1 MDSRGPAA
9 CGRSWTALQDKCA
22 EEDSNLHGPYGP
34 QGPQP
39 CASTNSAT
47 GACGAREYSPGLI
60 PSWGRASLR
69 THVRSSARHAHP
81 EEPVMDLTKR
91 QQEIFDFIKR
101 YSADFGY
108 PPTVRD
114 IGKAVGLASSSTVHA
129 HLANLEKLGLLRRDP
144 SKPRAIEMLDRAREG
159 VEQAVENVRSLVK
172 PDGLPLVGQVAAGSP
187 VLAEEN
193 IEEYVSVPPLAG
205 GETGEYVLR
214 IRGESMKNA
223 GILEGD
229 YVVVRP
235 QESASDGEI
244 VVALVGEEATVKRFF
259 RETDHVRLQ
268 PENETMEPIR
278 SKDVRVLGRVVGLFR
293 SVT

>member
-1 MDSRGPAA
+1 
-9 CGRSWTALQDKCA
+9 
-22 EEDSNLHGPYGP
+22 
-34 QGPQP
+34 
-39 CASTNSAT
+39 
-47 GACGAREYSPGLI
+47 
-60 PSWGRASLR
+60 
-69 THVRSSARHAHP
+69 
-81 EEPVMDLTKR
+81 MDLTKR

-101 YSADFGY
+101 YSAKYGY

-129 HLANLEKLGLLRRDP
+129 HLANLERIGLLRRDP
-144 SKPRAIEMLDRAREG
+144 SKPRAIELLDRAVEG
-159 VEQAVENVRSLVK
+159 VKSIVR
-172 PDGLPLVGQVAAGSP
+172 PDGLPLVGMVAAGSP

-193 IEEYVSVPPLAG
+193 IEDYISVPEVAG
-205 GETGEYVLR
+205 GEQGEYVLR
-214 IRGESMKNA
+214 VRGESMRDA

-235 QESASDGEI
+235 QDTADDGEI

-259 RETDHVRLQ
+259 HESDHIRLQ

-278 SKDVRVLGRVVGLFR
+278 SRDVRVLGRVVGLFR